1 MDTQT
6 LDRLAYSGAEPPGDL
21 SYTELLYFLM
31 LRALYQYAKTTHM
44 DAERGK
50 REKSKISEAVRQY
63 KADMELVRHTAEVR
77 LVTGMARAEYRKA
90 RNAMREHEAMCL
102 PADLIAVIAAA
113 DRIVEAL
120 ENVPID
126 GGDAILPLTI
136 RDRPAKLITVSSCG
150 ATAGRIK

>member
-31 LRALYQYAKTTHM
+31 LRALYQYAKATHM

-63 KADMELVRHTAEVR
+63 KADMELVRHTADVR
-77 LVTGMARAEYRKA
+77 RDTGMARAEYRKA
-90 RNAMREHEAMCL
+90 RKDVQITPYI

-113 DRIVEAL
+113 DKIVEAL
-120 ENVPID
+120 EGVPIYGCD
-126 GGDAILPLTI
+126 
-136 RDRPAKLITVSSCG
+136 AKLSLD
-150 ATAGRIK
+150 K